1 MQLTINFD
9 LLNSQLKLLVSVLNS
24 KSVAEASKNIIF
36 RVSNDNV
43 TLYSLTTNISARV
56 NFEEGSYT
64 LQGLNEDE
72 GLFQVPSTALA
83 NLLSNFQGGI
93 STPLDV
99 TFKPLSSYEIAI
111 EVAEE
116 LETENGSETNVNN
129 FTYRTKP
136 VNKLALNNLDIFEAE
151 ESDFKVTSENDV
163 ARTRFMLEDM
173 LTYVPNK
180 NRNILHLEKGFAT
193 VVTSTRVVSRVNSL
207 GYLIEKGGLTY
218 HALLTLRDIFTG
230 DEDMAVY
237 YFNNIAKGT
246 LLLRNEEATLG
257 IRYTTQLTELP
268 KITELFR
275 GENSITLDKKFLQ
288 MYANRIKGVST
299 NAGEKVTF
307 KINDDLTDVE
317 IESESFETKMR
328 ILNSQSKATDG
339 LPNGIQSYS
348 FTVKLEVLLQAF
360 FGKNEGYAD
369 DFIISFTS
377 ENNLA
382 FVKFSDSSNVWSI
395 VIAQ

>member
-43 TLYSLTTNISARV
+43 TLYSLTTNISAKV

-116 LETENGSETNVNN
+116 LETENCSETNVNN

-151 ESDFKVTSENDV
+151 ASDFKVTSENDV

-230 DEDMAVY
+230 DEDMTVY